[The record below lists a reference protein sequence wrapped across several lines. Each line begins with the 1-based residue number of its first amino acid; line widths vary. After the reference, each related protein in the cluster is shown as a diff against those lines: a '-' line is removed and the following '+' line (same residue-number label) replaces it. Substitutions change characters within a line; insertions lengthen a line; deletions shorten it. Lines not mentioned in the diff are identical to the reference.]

1 MTVYQIGPKR
11 WRAQYARQSI
21 GVFPTKAAAK
31 KAEAEFIARRTGA
44 AEDLTVAEWRER
56 WLTHVEARCKP
67 STVATYR
74 SNTAKF
80 VRAHGDRKL
89 ASWTRADAA
98 DWAAA
103 YPATVAGCGQM
114 FRAAVDLDLIPDDP
128 FARAP
133 RPKYRR
139 KLEPGWF
146 TAQDLAD
153 LERIALGNGDEFG
166 VQLAAMVTCAAWTA
180 MRPSELWAV
189 TPADIDGARL
199 HIRASKTDAGVR
211 TIVVPQPARD
221 AFTRAIDASAFL
233 WPGRLDRPGAP
244 VFANTRGEPWRRA
257 SFAWH
262 WQRIRAQLGRPD
274 LDLYELRHF
283 GITRLIKAGVD
294 YVDIAVQV
302 GHSNTRQIERV
313 YGHPNLEHARK
324 RVEAGMQRLQA
335 AG

>member
-56 WLTHVEARCKP
+56 WLKHVEARCKP

-80 VRAHGDRKL
+80 ARAHGDRKL
-89 ASWTRADAA
+89 TSWTRADAA

-103 YPATVAGCGQM
+103 HPATVAGCGQM

-146 TAQDLAD
+146 TAEDLAE
-153 LERIALGNGDEFG
+153 LERIALGDGDEFG
-166 VQLAAMVTCAAWTA
+166 VQLSAMVTVAAWTA
-180 MRPSELWAV
+180 IRPGELWAL
-189 TPADIDGARL
+189 TPADVDGARL
-199 HIRASKTDAGVR
+199 HIRASKTEAGVR
-211 TIVVPQPARD
+211 TVVLPRPARD
-221 AFTRAIDASAFL
+221 AITRASRASEYL
-233 WPGRLDRPGAP
+233 HPGRLSESGAT
-244 VFANTRGEPWRRA
+244 VFANTRGDKWRTS
-257 SFAWH
+257 SFQWH
-262 WQRIRAQLGRPD
+262 WNTIRTAFGRPNFQI
-274 LDLYELRHF
+274 YELRHF
-283 GITRLIKAGVD
+283 GITRLIEAGVD